1 MKTEINN
8 PENVQNVQIE
18 LERTELVKPTPI
30 DTMLSNEV
38 EALCESFGCGYNAA
52 KGNGDTTEDTDIL
65 F

>member
-8 PENVQNVQIE
+8 PETVQNVQIE

-38 EALCESFGCGYNAA
+38 EALCESFGCGYNVA
-52 KGNGDTTEDTDIL
+52 KGSGDTTEDTDIL